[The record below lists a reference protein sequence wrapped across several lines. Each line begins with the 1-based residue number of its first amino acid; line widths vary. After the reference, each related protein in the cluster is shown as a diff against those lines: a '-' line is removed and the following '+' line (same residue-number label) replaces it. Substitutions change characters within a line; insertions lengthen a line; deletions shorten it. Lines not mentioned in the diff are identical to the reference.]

1 MTMKNF
7 YILLLFIGLASG
19 AFAQQEDQ
27 FTQFMHYKLGFNPA
41 YAGATGETRITAMA
55 RQQWMGIE
63 GAPESQLI
71 TFNMAPLTRVGVGAS
86 LSRSSVG
93 VTDRYTLEGDYA
105 YRFELGNGYLGLGI
119 SASIRLIQARFG
131 EVRANQP
138 IELDGA
144 IPGGF
149 RSRYVPNFGA
159 GVYYNT
165 SKFYL
170 GFSAP
175 RLLNTSINLS
185 ETGEELAKEVRHFYG
200 MTGFVIP
207 IKGDDIVLQPHL
219 LLKYVSGAPFDADIN
234 FSFTFMSKFTAGLSY
249 RIGGNKETS
258 VGESVSVLASYQV
271 SDKLM
276 FGLNYDY
283 TLTDLRDYNSGSAE
297 VFLHYFLGG
306 ESDGRIFENP
316 RFFGDEEGGFY

>member
-1 MTMKNF
+1 MKNIC
-7 YILLLFIGLASG
+7 ILIIAISFATG
-19 AFAQQEDQ
+19 AAAQQEDQ

-41 YAGATGETRITAMA
+41 YAGATGQTRITALA
-55 RQQWMGIE
+55 RQQWIGIE
-63 GAPESQLI
+63 GAPEAQLI
-71 TFNMAPLTRVGVGAS
+71 SFNMAPITRVGVGAS
-86 LSRSSVG
+86 LSRSSIG

-105 YRFELGNGYLGLGI
+105 YRFELGNGYLGIGL

-131 EVRANQP
+131 SLQANQP
-138 IELDGA
+138 IEIDDA

-159 GVYYNT
+159 GIYYNT

-185 ETGEELAKEVRHFYG
+185 ETGEELAREVRHLYG

-207 IKGDDIVLQPHL
+207 IKGDDIILQPQL

-234 FSFTFMSKFTAGLSY
+234 FSFTFMSKFTTGLSY

-258 VGESVSVLASYQV
+258 VGESISALASYQV
-271 SDKLM
+271 SNKLM

-283 TLTDLRDYNSGSAE
+283 TITDLRDYNSGSAE
-297 VFLHYFLGG
+297 VFLHYFIGG

-316 RFFGDEEGGFY
+316 RFFGDKR

>member
-1 MTMKNF
+1 MKNF
-7 YILLLFIGLASG
+7 YFIIIACCFALSLS
-19 AFAQQEDQ
+19 AQQEDQ

-55 RQQWMGIE
+55 RQQWIGLE
-63 GAPESQLI
+63 GAPEAQLI
-71 TFNMAPLTRVGVGAS
+71 TFNMAPITRVGVGAS
-86 LSRSSVG
+86 LSRSSIG
-93 VTDRYTLEGDYA
+93 ITDRYTLEGNYA
-105 YRFELGNGYLGLGI
+105 YRFELGNGYLGMGI
-119 SASIRLIQARFG
+119 STSIRLIQARFG

-138 IELDGA
+138 IETDGA

-175 RLLNTSINLS
+175 RMLNTSINLS
-185 ETGEELAKEVRHFYG
+185 DNGGELAKEVRHIYG

-207 IKGDDIVLQPHL
+207 IKGDDIIMQPHL
-219 LLKYVSGAPFDADIN
+219 LLKYVDGAPFDADIN
-234 FSFTFMSKFTAGLSY
+234 FSFTFMSKFTAGASY

-258 VGESVSVLASYQV
+258 VGESVSALASYQI

-297 VFLHYFLGG
+297 VFLHYFVGG
-306 ESDGRIFENP
+306 DSEGRIFENP
-316 RFFGDEEGGFY
+316 RFFGDEQGDFY